1 MVGEPLA
8 NKSWQVLNR
17 MYRDLDQVPEQYREQ
32 VSSEVKGSAE
42 LHNIGLDLY
51 NRKITFG
58 QANKRLQDYMVAIR
72 AQLVPIIKKYQ
83 DEIAAQKAAAEQQ
96 AQQRKE
102 AASRQA
108 AQEQANANAQ
118 YAQEQAQYAREQA
131 LNVSEL
137 YAGHA
142 TATAASA

>member
-83 DEIAAQKAAAEQQ
+83 DEIAAQKAAA
-96 AQQRKE
+96 
-102 AASRQA
+102 
-108 AQEQANANAQ
+108 
-118 YAQEQAQYAREQA
+118 
-131 LNVSEL
+131 
-137 YAGHA
+137 
-142 TATAASA
+142 